1 MKKVSLTFILIITC
15 IFTVYGCGCTKEE
28 TISKEEAIEI
38 LKENKVNE
46 NVEIVTTIETSIN
59 NNKTTSTQHD
69 IYYNNTYYHLSE
81 NNGIATKTWYG
92 KVGNVLYA
100 FYYTKNAN
108 NQETKTSS
116 RITETQLN
124 AAKKQPNSVINSLF
138 NESGNLSSIYD
149 ISATKKGSTYT
160 IQASSNL
167 EEESITHT
175 ITIKDNKIEKI
186 ITNSS
191 IANDSIKITYSYN
204 YDVEKID
211 LPSLNEYPLKVNG

>member
-1 MKKVSLTFILIITC
+1 M
-15 IFTVYGCGCTKEE
+15 
-28 TISKEEAIEI
+28 
-38 LKENKVNE
+38 
-46 NVEIVTTIETSIN
+46 
-59 NNKTTSTQHD
+59 
-69 IYYNNTYYHLSE
+69 
-81 NNGIATKTWYG
+81 
-92 KVGNVLYA
+92 
-100 FYYTKNAN
+100 
-108 NQETKTSS
+108 
-116 RITETQLN
+116 
-124 AAKKQPNSVINSLF
+124 
-138 NESGNLSSIYD
+138 SSIYD